1 MDLSADQIHTPR
13 AGGGSLPFEDCITE
27 DGKKGTRYGKSGK
40 CYADRADA
48 EAQAAAMH
56 AAGFMEKSMY
66 AGDSPMPDNDLSMVQ
81 SSLSDEANGNR
92 NYTQMAES
100 AQDPELK
107 KLFLE
112 LAGVELEHAKKLTA
126 WIEAHPPPEATEKAA
141 PKKLVVEIAKVADNV
156 IYAIVLKAGKEDLQ
170 GDIMSAEDI
179 KTAMHDYMAQYRTIN
194 VNHAE
199 DINACP
205 VECWQADRPGKL
217 GERDYGPG
225 DWLMGTRIDD
235 PVIMQGVREG
245 KYRSYSIEGVGVR
258 EPVGAS

>member
-1 MDLSADQIHTPR
+1 MDLSIDQIHTPTPV
-13 AGGGSLPFEDCITE
+13 GGGSMPFEECTME
-27 DGKKGTRYGKSGK
+27 DGKKGVRYGKSGK
-40 CYADRADA
+40 CYATRQEA
-48 EAQAAAMH
+48 ESQAAAMY
-56 AAGFMEKSMY
+56 ASGFMEKSMDA
-66 AGDSPMPDNDLSMVQ
+66 AGVPVMPNDDLSMVQ
-81 SSLSDEANGNR
+81 SSLAEEANGNR
-92 NYTQMAES
+92 NYTQMAEH

-107 KLFLE
+107 KLLLE
-112 LAGVELEHAKKLTA
+112 LAEVELGHAKKLTE
-126 WIEAHPPPEATEKAA
+126 WIEAHQPEPTEKAA
-141 PKKLVVEIAKVADNV
+141 PKSFRVDIAKVQDNV

-217 GERDYGPG
+217 GDRDYGPG

-235 PVIMQGVREG
+235 PAIMQGIREG
-245 KYRSYSIEGVGVR
+245 KYRSYSIEGVGIR
-258 EPVGAS
+258 EPIPS